1 MQLGFN
7 YARLKAALIA
17 ATVQAFARFQEVAQA
32 ESPYVFGLYIC
43 REGTAITP
51 TANTEAGLG
60 WMAQEYARK
69 YGKSKNLYQQSL
81 RWSPWDWAYHAQG
94 QEFYAEVE
102 DLLES
107 TWSEADCRYF
117 LEAEKV
123 FQVCREALA
132 QLDREAVFGTG
143 VLRESLLI
151 NLFRSDQTQAQL
163 LQEAR
168 YYNSPKACDRL
179 ATELHQGQAVFFQK
193 SR

>member
-1 MQLGFN
+1 MQLDLD
-7 YARLKAALIA
+7 YVRLKDALIS
-17 ATVQAFARFQEVAQA
+17 ATAQTFTRFKEVAQA

-43 REGTAITP
+43 REGTAIAP
-51 TANTEAGLG
+51 TANTEAGLAA
-60 WMAQEYARK
+60 MAQEYARK

-81 RWSPWDWAYHAQG
+81 RWSPWDWTYHAQG

-107 TWSEADCRYF
+107 TWSETDCRYF
-117 LEAEKV
+117 LETDQV

-132 QLDREAVFGTG
+132 QLDREAVFGAG
-143 VLRESLLI
+143 AGREALII

-163 LQEAR
+163 LQAAR
-168 YYNSPKACDRL
+168 YLNSPKACDRL
-179 ATELHQGQAVFFQK
+179 ATELHCGQTVFLQR

>member
-1 MQLGFN
+1 MQLNLN
-7 YARLKAALIA
+7 YARLKEALIA
-17 ATVQAFARFQEVAQA
+17 ATTQAFARFQEVAQA

-43 REGTAITP
+43 REGTSITP
-51 TANTEAGLG
+51 TANTEVGLT
-60 WMAQEYARK
+60 WMAQEYARR
-69 YGKSKNLYQQSL
+69 YGKPRNLYQQSL
-81 RWSPWDWAYHAQG
+81 RWSPWDWIYRAQG

-123 FQVCREALA
+123 FQICREALA

-143 VLRESLLI
+143 TGRETLLL
-151 NLFRSDQTQAQL
+151 NLFKSDQTQTQL

-168 YYNSPKACDRL
+168 YLNSPKACDRF
-179 ATELHQGQAVFFQK
+179 ASELHQAQTVFFQK
-193 SR
+193 S

>member
-1 MQLGFN
+1 MQLNFD
-7 YARLKAALIA
+7 YAKLKHALIS
-17 ATVQAFARFQEVAQA
+17 ATAQAFAQFQEVAQT

-43 REGTAITP
+43 REGTSITP
-51 TANTEAGLG
+51 TANTEVGLT
-60 WMAQEYARK
+60 WLSQEYARK
-69 YGKSKNLYQQSL
+69 YGKPRNLYQQSL
-81 RWSPWDWAYHAQG
+81 RWSPWDWAYHTQG
-94 QEFYAEVE
+94 QAFYAEVE

-132 QLDREAVFGTG
+132 QLDRGAIFGTG
-143 VLRESLLI
+143 RGREALLL
-151 NLFRSDQTQAQL
+151 NLFKSDQSQAQL

-168 YYNSPKACDRL
+168 YLNSPKACDRF
-179 ATELHQGQAVFFQK
+179 ATELHQGQTVFFQK

>member
-1 MQLGFN
+1 MQLYLD
-7 YARLKAALIA
+7 YAKLKDALIS
-17 ATVQAFARFQEVAQA
+17 ATAQAFAQFQAVVQA
-32 ESPYVFGLYIC
+32 ESPYVFGLYVC
-43 REGTAITP
+43 REGTSITP
-51 TANTEAGLG
+51 TANTEVGLT
-60 WMAQEYARK
+60 WLAKEYARK
-69 YGKSKNLYQQSL
+69 YGKPSNLYQQSL

-143 VLRESLLI
+143 AVRESLLI
-151 NLFRSDQTQAQL
+151 NLFSSDQTQAQL
-163 LQEAR
+163 LREAR
-168 YYNSPKACDRL
+168 YLNSPKACDRL
-179 ATELHQGQAVFFQK
+179 ATELHRGQTVFFQK